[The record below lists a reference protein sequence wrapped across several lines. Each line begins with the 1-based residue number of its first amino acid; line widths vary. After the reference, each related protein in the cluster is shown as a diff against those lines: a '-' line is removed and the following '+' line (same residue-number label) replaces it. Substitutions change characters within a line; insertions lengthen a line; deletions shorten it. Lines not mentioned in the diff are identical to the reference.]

1 MYQIKKMGGVAS
13 IMSMMPGMPQLKGD
27 MDIDDSAMNRVE
39 AIILSMTKEER
50 ANPSVLNLSR
60 KQRIAKGAG
69 VDISEVNRIVK
80 QFDQMR
86 KMMKQ
91 LPGLMGGKRKGGLGA
106 LGGMM
111 GKFRMPF

>member
-1 MYQIKKMGGVAS
+1 MFFRS
-13 IMSMMPGMPQLKGD
+13 
-27 MDIDDSAMNRVE
+27 VE

-50 ANPSVLNLSR
+50 ANPAILNPSR
-60 KQRIAKGAG
+60 KQRIARGAG

-91 LPGLMGGKRKGGLGA
+91 LPGMMGGGKRKGGLGA

-111 GKFRMPF
+111 GKFKMPF